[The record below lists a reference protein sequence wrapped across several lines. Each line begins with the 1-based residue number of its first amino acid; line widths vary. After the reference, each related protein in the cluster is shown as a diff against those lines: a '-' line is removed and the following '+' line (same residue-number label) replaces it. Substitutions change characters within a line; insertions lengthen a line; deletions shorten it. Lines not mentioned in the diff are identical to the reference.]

1 MQESKY
7 YFEVYYQGH
16 LVQTIVAHTKWEAI
30 DRVFYRHVGE
40 NPLLNRSFFKAKKI
54 R

>member
-1 MQESKY
+1 MQERSY

-30 DRVFYRHVGE
+30 DRVFYRHIGY
-40 NPLLNRSFFKAKKI
+40 NPLLVRGHFTAKKK
-54 R
+54 